1 MKCSACFL
9 KKIILVLSSIFLL
22 ASCSKKEVSNIKDSY
37 LENQKSFKN
46 SSLQSMESFN
56 QSEKIINPEVSKIE
70 YVFSQMSERFKS
82 EVKIE
87 QNEYDN
93 FINDLNLLLQ
103 EDKKT
108 VDDISLFYLVDKK
121 HFLSSDY
128 VPRNLIPLK
137 ENSLYKISKNNL
149 SLRKEAEEA
158 LKELSRAALNDGIT
172 LTVSSTYRSYEYQ
185 DSLFSYWVK
194 VNIKLAVQSILV
206 TLKIRL

>member
-87 QNEYDN
+87 QNAYDS

-103 EDKKT
+103 
-108 VDDISLFYLVDKK
+108 VDKK
-121 HFLSSDY
+121 
-128 VPRNLIPLK
+128 
-137 ENSLYKISKNNL
+137 NSC
-149 SLRKEAEEA
+149 
-158 LKELSRAALNDGIT
+158 
-172 LTVSSTYRSYEYQ
+172 
-185 DSLFSYWVK
+185 
-194 VNIKLAVQSILV
+194 
-206 TLKIRL
+206 